1 MRVRILT
8 CQEIYSIVS
17 RYNLYHFKLEC
28 EDFRK
33 GGGALMAQDSQVI
46 VGQWWCVGS
55 FPEDHTRTYG
65 PETGNLCD
73 THQGVDGEVDWSM
86 APMEWA
92 TEWVKNLAARFA
104 ELGQRTE
111 HCSAFARSTLVVPEP
126 TWVRFC
132 LEYDDALRMWVNGTL
147 LYEGL
152 DYRWI
157 GYGQDTVE
165 IHLPKGESTVILQ
178 VLQGEEAWGFTFDV
192 EAIDDPPVSAVM
204 IDELA
209 RENEELRQ
217 VREGAQ
223 ARERALGDEIAV
235 LERKLEDAHHHIK
248 VREEDGPS
256 WDLVNDC
263 IYELSRTAL
272 AVVGFGRMPAK
283 DQEKIRDI
291 NRAFR
296 NNEIEADS
304 VRDAIIE
311 ARRLIKEAVPCIRFV
326 GRFGYGERQQT
337 TQNPAYEQALVE
349 TMEIARKC
357 GYVDAVS
364 ADTEDINTFA
374 RQLATA
380 EAADKE
386 RVKNAAQMLFTSAV
400 TNLKAIQ

>member
-1 MRVRILT
+1 
-8 CQEIYSIVS
+8 
-17 RYNLYHFKLEC
+17 
-28 EDFRK
+28 
-33 GGGALMAQDSQVI
+33 
-46 VGQWWCVGS
+46 
-55 FPEDHTRTYG
+55 
-65 PETGNLCD
+65 
-73 THQGVDGEVDWSM
+73 
-86 APMEWA
+86 MEWA

-104 ELGQRTE
+104 ELGQRIE

-326 GRFGYGERQQT
+326 GGFGYGERQQT